1 MVKGGTVVTHKCVRT
16 ESSKVSTFDLQQ
28 TKFFESSSFSN
39 RQHDCTTLPS
49 ENGRRNRELN
59 VTEIKQRNFV
69 VSLETSDHNYC
80 RIPSKFFE
88 CGGRLAVS
96 KQQGH
101 FKIETLSKSISTSIS
116 TTPVFCLETRPF
128 QSVDRWPTT
137 TDLGKSILLC
147 ISPILTYSTS
157 VEESELQPNKRNVA
171 CLSHQ
176 LGSLKSGTPFYYKC
190 L

>member
-1 MVKGGTVVTHKCVRT
+1 MAEGVTVVTHKFIGT
-16 ESSKVSTFDLQQ
+16 EISKVSTFDLKQ
-28 TKFFESSSFSN
+28 TKILKSSSFSN
-39 RQHDCTTLPS
+39 REHHCSTLPCQ
-49 ENGRRNRELN
+49 NRGNRQPN
-59 VTEIKQRNFV
+59 VTEIKQRNLA
-69 VSLETSDHNYC
+69 VSLETPDHSYC

-128 QSVDRWPTT
+128 QSGDRWPTT